1 MANSKTEAA
10 HLEAMKGKRLTKRE
24 AAEYLGVGQRTIE
37 RWCGNG
43 RLHGEKVGHFALYEV
58 ADIEALK
65 RELAAMTTHKGRR
78 TPYGQA

>member
-10 HLEAMKGKRLTKRE
+10 HLEAMKGKRLTKKE

-43 RLHGEKVGHFALYEV
+43 RLNGTKVGHFALYEV

-65 RELAAMTTHKGRR
+65 QELTAMTTHKGRR
-78 TPYGQA
+78 TPYGQQ